1 MKEVKVEQV
10 VMLVLRIFN
19 AGPVLRVAKTAQAG
33 AHIAAMRS
41 CLVLTLLYTTC
52 FPPPCEPVNVCFHTS
67 EHYCHS

>member
-33 AHIAAMRS
+33 AHIAAMYR
-41 CLVLTLLYTTC
+41 LLEAYIQW
-52 FPPPCEPVNVCFHTS
+52 VS
-67 EHYCHS
+67 